1 MASIGHGHNTHH
13 PNQSEM
19 SIAAPEPL
27 STNHS
32 PPGVVVPL
40 HAEVG
45 PLAAVLGLAAL
56 RPRQL
61 AATLVWLQLI
71 QLIYMVGLLPS
82 NKIKQKSMFSS
93 NRIF

>member
-1 MASIGHGHNTHH
+1 MVSIEHGHNTHN

-19 SIAAPEPL
+19 SIASPEPL

-61 AATLVWLQLI
+61 AATLVTINPVNL
-71 QLIYMVGLLPS
+71 YGGPFAF
-82 NKIKQKSMFSS
+82 K
-93 NRIF
+93 